1 MFKKFSRI
9 LNSPLIVKRQ
19 ALSENKKKNVG
30 LTLMQA
36 RLTMTVTRTNRV
48 SMANVVETRML
59 ALCTH

>member
-19 ALSENKKKNVG
+19 ALSDNKKNVG
-30 LTLMQA
+30 LTRMQA
-36 RLTMTVTRTNRV
+36 HLTMTVTRTNRV
-48 SMANVVETRML
+48 SMANTVETRML